1 MDEDLA
7 CSACEDVVDRI
18 YAGILNVTS
27 EQKEQP
33 LKVRR
38 EIATSIL
45 SGVCSRTLGV
55 TVEGKSGSRKFKYP
69 ALRKDKNI
77 TEDDEVVE
85 IEDENVSLESTPS
98 DDLLFKAC
106 VYIVGKEGWK
116 LRSRIAGFYKETT
129 RSSLKKRLCNNALN
143 LCLPR
148 GASRQ
153 KPSEKCLMS
162 MLKAIENADFNT
174 ALEKSD
180 CASDPTKSK
189 PSKKKKK
196 KKKKNKKKSSSGSS
210 EKEKEE

>member
-27 EQKEQP
+27 EEKEQP
-33 LKVRR
+33 LKIRR

-45 SGVCSRTLGV
+45 SGVCSKTLGV
-55 TVEGKSGSRKFKYP
+55 TVEGKSGSRKFNYP
-69 ALRKDKNI
+69 VSKSKN
-77 TEDDEVVE
+77 TTENDEEESEDD
-85 IEDENVSLESTPS
+85 VSLESTQS

-129 RSSLKKRLCNNALN
+129 RSSLRKRLCNNALN

-148 GASRQ
+148 AASKQ
-153 KPSEKCLMS
+153 KPSENCLMS
-162 MLKAIENADFNT
+162 MLKAIENSDFNT

-180 CASDPTKSK
+180 CASDPTNTKRSEK
-189 PSKKKKK
+189 KTKKKKK
-196 KKKKNKKKSSSGSS
+196 KKKTKSKKKQN
-210 EKEKEE
+210 EEN

>member
-7 CSACEDVVDRI
+7 CSACEDIVDRI

-27 EQKEQP
+27 EQKDQP

-45 SGVCSRTLGV
+45 TGVCYKTLGV
-55 TVEGKSGSRKFKYP
+55 TVQGKSGSRYFKYP
-69 ALRKDKNI
+69 KDKNL
-77 TEDDEVVE
+77 TAEGDVVE
-85 IEDENVSLESTPS
+85 DAILEKTPS

-106 VYIVGKEGWK
+106 VYILGNEGWK

-129 RSSLKKRLCNNALN
+129 RNSLKKRLCNNSLK

-148 GASRQ
+148 GVSRQ

-162 MLKAIENADFNT
+162 MLKAIENGNFNA

-180 CASDPTKSK
+180 CAGDPTKTTSSTKKKSK
-189 PSKKKKK
+189 KRKSKKKKK
-196 KKKKNKKKSSSGSS
+196 KKNDESN
-210 EKEKEE
+210 EKADE